1 MYLLCRSTLTAM
13 FFSSFGILRNGMA
26 AAHLV
31 FGLDST
37 HNQWSFSTNLMCIKM
52 YAYSKYCEHI

>member
-37 HNQWSFSTNLMCIKM
+37 HNQWSFPPI
-52 YAYSKYCEHI
+52 